1 MLEIAT
7 RPETVT
13 IGFLVPLELQ
23 KEIQKISKE
32 KRVSASEV
40 YRKFL
45 EAGHSLYL
53 SQQASTE
60 PH

>member
-13 IGFLVPLELQ
+13 IGFLIPLELQ

-45 EAGHSLYL
+45 EAGHTMYL
-53 SQQASTE
+53 SQQPSKE
-60 PH
+60 LH